1 MILGPVI
8 LATTIATVA
17 QPPPML
23 CIAERCRPTNEIRV
37 PSAEN
42 VRPFVWISA
51 DASRVVAGTI
61 AAGATAVP
69 VMDET
74 RVLHTLTLATS
85 DGSRTVPQFRLR
97 CGEGAWNWSI
107 AQIPK
112 SAIELRHAPED
123 CNLTIASEGY
133 ATVEKP
139 LVTKDLGHIY
149 LRRLPVISG
158 IVTDGKTGVPVAGA
172 QILLPGGELLVTT
185 DQAGTFRV
193 PDRQRVAVVASS
205 RCATARGRTVLVP
218 KAVADVHL
226 PITLP
231 PGGSVVLA
239 LEPPL
244 GGEDVSWEAR
254 LVIDDRTEEK
264 VRLGSVAAGEATVTI
279 DRLEPGP
286 YRFLVRGDGPLQR
299 VVVPVSVS
307 DGVTTEA
314 SVRIES
320 ARLALEVTRG
330 GNAYGGAEVEL
341 IFQGGLW
348 RSKLTTDE
356 QGRAV
361 EELWQRGDY
370 IAAVQSWTDS
380 RRLDE
385 DDLAWKLDL
394 PDRVIRGRVTD
405 AATSGPVPNAMVILD
420 LNGSKAV
427 ERTSAD
433 GTYVFKT
440 VSLRDV
446 HAQREKLGPPESANR
461 SSCTRRRHSGRGAR
475 SRAQP
480 VSTGRTLRAFD
491 RDRGSAA
498 GRVGVRSPSRDGTR
512 ASRRRPRGRTR
523 HVAGDR
529 RRAWSA
535 AFVLPRSGFLGMTR
549 FASSLEGGDDELVVR
564 VPDGTASLEVQ
575 TQSTDGRAHRRS
587 FLPHARRTAFSCR
600 CRSRRPCTTSR
611 VSRCRATPK
620 VDYCYP
626 ACRRDVMRSG
636 RWPAAMIC
644 ARSRRQHLHPPR

>member
-1 MILGPVI
+1 M
-8 LATTIATVA
+8 
-17 QPPPML
+17 
-23 CIAERCRPTNEIRV
+23 
-37 PSAEN
+37 
-42 VRPFVWISA
+42 
-51 DASRVVAGTI
+51 
-61 AAGATAVP
+61 
-69 VMDET
+69 
-74 RVLHTLTLATS
+74 
-85 DGSRTVPQFRLR
+85 
-97 CGEGAWNWSI
+97 
-107 AQIPK
+107 
-112 SAIELRHAPED
+112 
-123 CNLTIASEGY
+123 
-133 ATVEKP
+133 
-139 LVTKDLGHIY
+139 
-149 LRRLPVISG
+149 
-158 IVTDGKTGVPVAGA
+158 
-172 QILLPGGELLVTT
+172 
-185 DQAGTFRV
+185 
-193 PDRQRVAVVASS
+193 
-205 RCATARGRTVLVP
+205 
-218 KAVADVHL
+218 
-226 PITLP
+226 
-231 PGGSVVLA
+231 LA

-244 GGEDVSWEAR
+244 GGEGVSWEAR

-433 GTYVFKT
+433 GTYVFKS
-440 VSLRDV
+440 VSL
-446 HAQREKLGPPESANR
+446 Q
-461 SSCTRRRHSGRGAR
+461 
-475 SRAQP
+475 
-480 VSTGRTLRAFD
+480 
-491 RDRGSAA
+491 
-498 GRVGVRSPSRDGTR
+498 
-512 ASRRRPRGRTR
+512 GRTR
-523 HVAGDR
+523 SAREARATRICKPQQLHSPKTLGSRCAISPCNPCRRDAPSARSTATGAPLPGALVLDR
-529 RRAWSA
+529 RA
-535 AFVLPRSGFLGMTR
+535 AMAPALAGAAREDGRVTLPVTVDEPGARRSYCRDPGSFGLTR
-549 FASSLEGGDDELVVR
+549 FASTRWKGATTELVVR

-575 TQSTDGRAHRRS
+575 TQTTDGRAHRRR
-587 FLPHARRTAFSCR
+587 FLPACASNGLLVPQPVKEAMHHQQGLPMSSDAEGRLLL
-600 CRSRRPCTTSR
+600 SRMPPGRYEIWPLASRDDLRAVTS
-611 VSRCRATPK
+611 AAP
-620 VDYCYP
+620 P
-626 ACRRDVMRSG
+626 
-636 RWPAAMIC
+636 PAAVNQMLTPGHHI
-644 ARSRRQHLHPPR
+644 AKMVFKPKASG